1 MDRLICGDVGFGKTE
16 IALRAAF
23 KAVMDGKQVAVLVP
37 TTLLAEQ
44 HFITLSE
51 RFAPFPVTVR
61 MLSRFV
67 SSGRAAP
74 GGSGRQGRQGRR
86 RDRHPSAAG
95 ADMAF
100 ADLGLLIVD
109 EEQRFGV
116 SHKERL
122 KQFRASVDVLTMTAT
137 PIPRT
142 LEMALTG
149 IREMST
155 IDTPPEDRQPVLTYV
170 GSYDE
175 GLALGAVRRELLRE
189 GQVFWVHN
197 RVATIERQAAWL
209 QERAA
214 RGPDRRRARPDGRG
228 RSSSGG

>member
-1 MDRLICGDVGFGKTE
+1 MDRLLLGDVGFGKTE
-16 IALRAAF
+16 VALRAAF
-23 KAVMDGKQVAVLVP
+23 KAAMDGKQVVVLAP

-44 HFITLSE
+44 HFLTFSE
-51 RFAPFPVTVR
+51 RFAPFPVTVK

-67 SSGRAAP
+67 SPAEQSRVV
-74 GGSGRQGRQGRR
+74 Q
-86 RDRHPSAAG
+86 DVAAG
-95 ADMAF
+95 KIDVVIGTHRLLGKDLAF
-100 ADLGLLIVD
+100 KDLGLLVVD

-122 KQFRASVDVLTMTAT
+122 KALRAQVDVLTMTAT

-149 IREMST
+149 IRQMST

-175 GLALGAVRRELLRE
+175 GLALGALRRELLRE

-197 RVATIERQAAWL
+197 RVATI
-209 QERAA
+209 
-214 RGPDRRRARPDGRG
+214 DRRGRLRRPEPQDARIVVAHGQM
-228 RSSSGG
+228 